1 MWKKRSE
8 TEYHWVVCLTN
19 SLNSDY
25 QCLPKQMTF
34 SVFSSL
40 GATKQR
46 PALICKGRRRSP
58 NRSTIKEVCG
68 VLCHGPINT
77 NIGGKEAIPHE
88 CICDF
93 MQNNNHY
100 NHPLMF
106 LQPTSTKTHHKNR
119 SRDNCQWKRNWWS
132 LLRYRLDPQ
141 RNNNSFEDC
150 HIDHIYFC
158 WRRLAN
164 SCCGWWTRNE
174 VNWILRG
181 NGGVASVWIHS
192 QGWRT
197 WGLGK
202 TACGSGIFL
211 HVPVSCA
218 SIQWAKE
225 VAVVIVATDCSIWG
239 GLIGAS
245 KACCPFEMV
254 LMFRLFSWI
263 FGLEGS
269 RNWKKKENLLFKEK
283 GRKTKYPESDRKWIQ
298 YLRSVL
304 PLR

>member
-1 MWKKRSE
+1 MNAFAILCKI
-8 TEYHWVVCLTN
+8 TIITIIHWC
-19 SLNSDY
+19 
-25 QCLPKQMTF
+25 
-34 SVFSSL
+34 SSNQL
-40 GATKQR
+40 QR
-46 PALICKGRRRSP
+46 RPIIRIDRG
-58 NRSTIKEVCG
+58 TIASG
-68 VLCHGPINT
+68 NA
-77 NIGGKEAIPHE
+77 IGGHCWDIVWIHIKATT
-88 CICDF
+88 
-93 MQNNNHY
+93 
-100 NHPLMF
+100 PLRIATLITSMF
-106 LQPTSTKTHHKNR
+106 DGVRFLW
-119 SRDNCQWKRNWWS
+119 CQVEER
-132 LLRYRLDPQ
+132 
-141 RNNNSFEDC
+141 
-150 HIDHIYFC
+150 
-158 WRRLAN
+158 
-164 SCCGWWTRNE
+164 
-174 VNWILRG
+174 VRG